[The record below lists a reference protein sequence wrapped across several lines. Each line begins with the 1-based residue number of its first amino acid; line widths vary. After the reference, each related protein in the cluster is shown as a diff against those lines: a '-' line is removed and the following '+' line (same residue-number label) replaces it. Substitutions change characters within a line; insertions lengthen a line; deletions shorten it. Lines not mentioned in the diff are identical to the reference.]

1 MLQVPKTESGSI
13 DLRELMKKLGG
24 EKIDSILLEG
34 GGTLNWSALESGIV
48 NRVMAYVS
56 PKLFG
61 GRDAKTPVEG
71 QGVTSPASAFHLENT
86 TVTRLGEDFL
96 IEGTPEKGNRQQKP

>member
-1 MLQVPKTESGSI
+1 
-13 DLRELMKKLGG
+13 MKKLGS

-71 QGVTSPASAFHLENT
+71 QGVTAPPFAFHLENT
-86 TVTRLGEDFL
+86 AVTRLGEDFL
-96 IEGTPEKGNRQQKP
+96 IEGKLRKNKTQSE

>member
-1 MLQVPKTESGSI
+1 
-13 DLRELMKKLGG
+13 MKKLGS

-61 GRDAKTPVEG
+61 GIDAKTPVEG
-71 QGVTSPASAFHLENT
+71 QGVTAPPSAFHLENT
-86 TVTRLGEDFL
+86 TVTRLGQDFL
-96 IEGTPEKGNRQQKP
+96 IEGTLKKRSRQ